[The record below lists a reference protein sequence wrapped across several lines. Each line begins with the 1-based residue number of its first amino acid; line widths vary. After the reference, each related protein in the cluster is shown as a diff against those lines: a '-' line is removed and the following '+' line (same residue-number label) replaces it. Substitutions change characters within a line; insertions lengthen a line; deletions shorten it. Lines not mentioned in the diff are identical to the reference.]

1 MTLPKWGHTFHCNV
15 HHVIL
20 AFYVVLKIFVPVTY
34 DFIELWWLQGGVC
47 MYVATWGL
55 FKMKPPH
62 SDCASRHQTHCGEA
76 FWCPQGAGWFR
87 IGTLSPRLGWC
98 RYALLSII
106 CSLLALCVFA
116 IWTASLCWHSEFHL
130 LNEHLSLQ
138 IGEELNIGRN
148 LVVKP
153 FQTYHVIPSQVCINS

>member
-1 MTLPKWGHTFHCNV
+1 MGPYISLQCASCHSG
-15 HHVIL
+15 
-20 AFYVVLKIFVPVTY
+20 FYVVLKIFVPVTY
-34 DFIELWWLQGGVC
+34 DFIEFWWLQGGVW
-47 MYVATWGL
+47 MYVATWDL
-55 FKMKPPH
+55 FKMKTPTVIVPVGIKPTVEKLFDVH
-62 SDCASRHQTHCGEA
+62 RELDGSELEH
-76 FWCPQGAGWFR
+76 
-87 IGTLSPRLGWC
+87 LSPRLGC

-153 FQTYHVIPSQVCINS
+153 FQTYHVITSQVCINS